1 MVARTTRSEIMLEFM
16 ACNCSKICKLP
27 SCQCLMNNAKCKLQT
42 YENMDQD
49 EANAN
54 LSRMEELDDHT
65 EDTYTK

>member
-1 MVARTTRSEIMLEFM
+1 
-16 ACNCSKICKLP
+16 
-27 SCQCLMNNAKCKLQT
+27 MNNAKCKLQT

-65 EDTYTK
+65 EDTYTKWDVHILRFNCVNQLCL